1 MFKMFFILISISFHN
16 RILWGL
22 YVFYLISF
30 IEIPFFQKKKM
41 RCELSKKLIFS
52 VGSLHVY
59 LHSQVIQLLST
70 SKTKEL

>member
-1 MFKMFFILISISFHN
+1 MFKKFFILISISFHN
-16 RILWGL
+16 IILWGL

-30 IEIPFFQKKKM
+30 IEIPFLEKKN

-52 VGSLHVY
+52 VESLHVY

-70 SKTKEL
+70 CNTKEL